1 MSTWMVVEDEPAIY
15 TVLLSMFELWGIDGI
30 AFDDGESAVRWID
43 EVDAGLF
50 KGELPELALIDIRL
64 SGKLDGAD
72 VGARL
77 CASPV
82 LNTISIVLITAHR
95 LSAEQERRHLARS
108 GAVKVISKPLPS
120 INELEEELT
129 NILKARAALRETPT
143 PTPTASQP
151 VQTDPGSKPVEQQKI
166 PRKRMTKM
174 YKRRSSTKKEG

>member
-15 TVLLSMFELWGIDGI
+15 AVLLSMFELWGIDGL
-30 AFDDGESAVRWID
+30 AFVDGESAVKWID

-64 SGKLDGAD
+64 SGKLDGGD

-82 LNTISIVLITAHR
+82 LNQISIVLITAHR
-95 LSAEQERRHLARS
+95 LSPEQERQILARS
-108 GAVKVISKPLPS
+108 GAVKVINKPLPN
-120 INELEEELT
+120 INELQEEFT
-129 NILKARAALRETPT
+129 NILKARAALREMLTPT
-143 PTPTASQP
+143 PVATQP
-151 VQTDPGSKPVEQQKI
+151 VSTAAVSELPDKPNM
-166 PRKRMTKM
+166 PHKRMTRM